1 MSGIPRYSLIY
12 YIDERRFQLSFSASS
27 TSMFTIIKVRNT
39 DRLFEDPEFTLEIE
53 RKVLG
58 RKNKDLFE
66 LISEINEI
74 LEEDCMAFNHND

>member
-1 MSGIPRYSLIY
+1 MSGIPRHSLIY

-27 TSMFTIIKVRNT
+27 MFTITKVRDT

>member
-1 MSGIPRYSLIY
+1 MNEIPRYSLIY
-12 YIDERRFQLSFSASS
+12 YIGGHRFQLSFSESS
-27 TSMFTIIKVRNT
+27 VFTITKVRDT

-58 RKNKDLFE
+58 QKNRDLFE

-74 LEEDCMAFNHND
+74 LEEDCVAFNHNA